1 MIYIYEG
8 VDLAGKS
15 TLAERQSK
23 ISNIP
28 IIKKK
33 LEVFKH
39 HKKGW
44 LEGPEVELITQ
55 MFFESIFP
63 LGVKYDFIMDR
74 SLLSS
79 LVYSKFFHREVKLDY
94 IYEYLKGEKSN
105 SIHINYVHCSDK
117 VLQERYLDRKEILF
131 RFEELVT
138 IQNIYHQVVKTLIDS
153 GVENIKVIANE

>member
-23 ISNIP
+23 EQNIP

-44 LEGPEVELITQ
+44 LKGPEVELITQ

-63 LGVKYDFIMDR
+63 LGVKYDFILDR

-105 SIHINYVHCSDK
+105 SIVINFVYCSEEK
-117 VLQERYLDRKEILF
+117 LYERYTDREEILF
-131 RFEELVT
+131 KFEELVT
-138 IQNIYHQVVKTLIDS
+138 IQKIYHHVVNILISS
-153 GVENIKVIANE
+153 GVSNIIKVPNE